1 MLSTR
6 KSTLNIFASV
16 HIEPACLWQLPY
28 ENIIAQRG
36 HRSLS
41 TTSKIYTHLLDPDH
55 KDLLDRLWDES

>member
-1 MLSTR
+1 MLSSR

-28 ENIIAQRG
+28 WNIIAQLD
-36 HRSLS
+36 HRSPA
-41 TTSKIYTHLLDPDH
+41 TTSHIYTHMLNPDH